1 MADRSHWPRTLRV
14 GNRCARVACLAALG
28 IAIATSPANATEP
41 AVETPTAA
49 EVEQH
54 LPTGQTLDGRELYD
68 RLMKNRRRL
77 HTVYQEGRIISTD
90 PGGRE
95 QQTNFWL
102 QSKDYRDAN
111 DDPTEG
117 VYAKILFKLTGPRE
131 MRHTGYLYIHN
142 DQDQDAQFMYSPNRG
157 RVTRVILRGQ
167 NLAGTDFSF
176 DDFLVSLDD
185 IEDAT
190 YTRLPDA
197 TVQGVPCYVVEAHVK
212 PSARTHYSRSMAH
225 LEKEHYVPLKTR
237 YWDEVGVAVKELTSR
252 HDSIKVYNGAWV
264 PTHSTMTDL
273 LEDTESVLHID
284 VLDPNPD
291 IDDRD
296 FAVSSLMQHP

>member
-1 MADRSHWPRTLRV
+1 MANRSHWHRTRRV
-14 GNRCARVACLAALG
+14 VHRGARVACLG
-28 IAIATSPANATEP
+28 IAIATPAATAAEP
-41 AVETPTAA
+41 VMETPAAA

-54 LPTGQTLDGRELYD
+54 LPAGKTLDGRELYD

-77 HTVYQEGRIISTD
+77 RTVYQEGRIISTD

-111 DDPTEG
+111 DDPTGG
-117 VYAKILFKLTGPRE
+117 VYAKVLFKLTGPRE

-142 DQDQDAQFMYSPNRG
+142 DQEQDAQFMYSPNRG
-157 RVTRVILRGQ
+157 RVTRVILNGQ

-197 TVQGVPCYVVEAHVK
+197 LVQGVPCYVVEAHIK
-212 PSARTHYSRSMAH
+212 PSSRTQYSRNLAY

-252 HDSIKVYNGAWV
+252 HTSIKSYDGAWV
-264 PTHSTMTDL
+264 PTESTMIDL

-291 IDDRD
+291 VEDRD

>member
-1 MADRSHWPRTLRV
+1 MADRSHSYHTLRV
-14 GNRCARVACLAALG
+14 VIRSARVVCLG
-28 IAIATSPANATEP
+28 IAIATSSASATEP
-41 AVETPTAA
+41 AIETPAPA
-49 EVEQH
+49 EVEKH
-54 LPTGQTLDGRELYD
+54 LPAGKTLDGRELYD

-77 HTVYQEGRIISTD
+77 RTVYQEGRIISTD
-90 PGGRE
+90 PGGRQ

-111 DDPTEG
+111 DDPIDG
-117 VYAKILFKLTGPRE
+117 VYAKVLFKLTGPRE

-157 RVTRVILRGQ
+157 RVTRVILKGQ

-190 YTRLPDA
+190 YTRHADA
-197 TVQGVPCYVVEAHVK
+197 TVQGVPCYVVEAHIK
-212 PSARTHYSRSMAH
+212 PSSRTHYSRNLAY

-252 HDSIKVYNGAWV
+252 HDSIKAYDGAWV
-264 PTHSTMTDL
+264 PTQSTMANL
-273 LEDTESVLHID
+273 LEETESLLHID